1 MQAEKAER
9 VPPGGS
15 GEEAHK
21 DKVLATFLGS
31 SECVASPRLSW
42 ELGDGEGGWGQWHSS
57 PLQPVPQFQKKEAA
71 SLLPVCLRLQQY
83 RQCDV

>member
-57 PLQPVPQFQKKEAA
+57 PLQPVPQFSWCVSGSNSTGNVMSDLEFGD
-71 SLLPVCLRLQQY
+71 SP
-83 RQCDV
+83 